1 MDADFS
7 KVQPNDQNNAQ
18 NELWDIEWLK
28 QRREYFLTQLSQLSF
43 HRHMEILLSPTIS
56 RLDIAHENLQRIALK
71 SHANGNGWPI
81 GAVMLEDPTRK
92 PKPKVDGIVSEITGI
107 DGKSLNYSYFRKSGQ
122 VFIARSLF
130 EEYGFPASI
139 LPDRRIRQTT
149 ELLKYV
155 IAYYKECKL
164 PVDEPIRIDVT
175 YSGFRGNDIS
185 YGLGRDLILR
195 KVSEEN
201 ECPLSLTA
209 SISEIEPRL
218 AEFVDALT
226 RDFFILFDRFSVSFD
241 AVEDLVADTAQKII
255 REVSY

>member
-7 KVQPNDQNNAQ
+7 KVQPNDQNNAP

-28 QRREYFLTQLSQLSF
+28 QRREYCFTQLSQLSF

-56 RLDIAHENLQRIALK
+56 HLEITPEDLLDISEK
-71 SHANGNGWPI
+71 SQIMASGMPI
-81 GAVMLEDPTRK
+81 GVVMRGVPTL
-92 PKPKVDGIVSEITGI
+92 KPKVKSDGLLSEIAGYER
-107 DGKSLNYSYFRKSGQ
+107 KSYHYSYFRKSGQ
-122 VFIARSLF
+122 IFIARSLF
-130 EEYGFPASI
+130 EEHGFPTSV
-139 LPDRRIRQTT
+139 LPDIRIKETT

-155 IAYYKECKL
+155 INYYTRCKL